1 MRPTT
6 AIPPSPV
13 NANESDRT
21 RPVSRRAGGIAG
33 PAERTQLGAC
43 RLAWTAKADRSRPDR
58 ASRGDRPRSRA
69 VGGKQVPTNVLSF
82 PTQGLEKLAPAELGD
97 IVVCGPVV
105 AREAA
110 EQRKLL
116 RAHFAHLV
124 IHGTLHLLGYD
135 HQHQK
140 EADEMEA
147 AETAILAKLG
157 YPDPYTLT
165 L

>member
-1 MRPTT
+1 MNLTVHVQYP
-6 AIPPSPV
+6 AG
-13 NANESDRT
+13 
-21 RPVSRRAGGIAG
+21 RAGL
-33 PAERTQLGAC
+33 PRPQSVRTWVRAALRGRR
-43 RLAWTAKADRSRPDR
+43 RLASLTVRFVDRREGLALNR
-58 ASRGDRPRSRA
+58 QWRS
-69 VGGKQVPTNVLSF
+69 KQAPTNVLSF

-110 EQRKLL
+110 EQRKPL